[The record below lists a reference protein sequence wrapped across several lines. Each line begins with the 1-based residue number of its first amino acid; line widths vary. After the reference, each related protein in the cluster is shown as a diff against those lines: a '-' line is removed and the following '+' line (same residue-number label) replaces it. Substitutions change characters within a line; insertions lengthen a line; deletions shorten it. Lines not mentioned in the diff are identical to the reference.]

1 MSSTPNGTWID
12 QGFRQDQSNQ
22 PPAASRKPLYFLV
35 FASAVLAITV
45 MAIFFIKVMNV
56 GQSAAGNETRTS
68 SKETT
73 KNEETTKGGDLQ
85 EARDAV
91 KKLAEKP
98 SCSKVEDDAS
108 TIITFAK
115 AAINENSYNSEKKT
129 ISDSMSK
136 LSKECGAEYT
146 LSLAK
151 ATAKGPSNL
160 ADLAN
165 SHSWWYLK
173 SRAPEDARDITEFKT
188 PTDNIRCK
196 FGQDRVACSIYAY
209 DYPSPQG
216 CEGKTATYTLG
227 LSGDVTADCNSSY
240 NSSVTANY
248 GTTVS
253 HNGVW
258 CSIEQTE
265 GVTCT
270 SELTGKGFQIKR
282 AAERRF

>member
-1 MSSTPNGTWID
+1 
-12 QGFRQDQSNQ
+12 
-22 PPAASRKPLYFLV
+22 
-35 FASAVLAITV
+35 

-73 KNEETTKGGDLQ
+73 KSEETTKGGDLQ

-196 FGQDRVACSIYAY
+196 FDDDDESVSCSIYIY
-209 DYPSPQG
+209 DYPSPDG
-216 CEGKTATYTLG
+216 CENKTATYH
-227 LSGDVTADCNSSY
+227 LSQAKEATADCNSAL
-240 NSSVTANY
+240 NSSIQVAY
-248 GTTVS
+248 GSTVS
-253 HNGVW
+253 HNGIW
-258 CSIEQTE
+258 CSVSQEQ
-265 GVTCT
+265 GITCT
-270 SELTGKGFQIKR
+270 SELSGKGFQLKR
-282 AAERRF
+282 AAARLF